1 MPFLKFLRSLVVGL
15 GKIAL
20 ALVVLFA
27 VFSAYGLYA
36 DRVASRK
43 AAAMCASI
51 LPGADAAPLVE
62 RALEDG
68 ASTRSA
74 RWSSSGGFD
83 TLAIMYVGMPP
94 LSRFLCMVKA
104 KDGRVVSAEQAYID

>member
-1 MPFLKFLRSLVVGL
+1 MLKFLRNLVVGL

-20 ALVVLFA
+20 ALAAIVLA
-27 VFSAYGLYA
+27 VDAYGTYA
-36 DRVASRK
+36 DRVAARK
-43 AAAMCASI
+43 AATMCASI
-51 LPGADAAPLVE
+51 LPGSDAAPLID

-74 RWSSSGGFD
+74 HWFTSGGFD
-83 TLAIMYVGMPP
+83 TLAIMYVGVTP

-104 KDGRVVSAEQAYID
+104 KDGRVVSVEQAYID

>member
-1 MPFLKFLRSLVVGL
+1 MLKFLRNLFVGL

-20 ALVVLFA
+20 TLAVLFA
-27 VFSAYGLYA
+27 IFSAYGLYA

-51 LPGADAAPLVE
+51 LPGSDAAPLID

-68 ASTRSA
+68 ASTYGP
-74 RWSSSGGFD
+74 RWFRSGGFD
-83 TLAIMYVGMPP
+83 TLAITYVGMPP
-94 LSRFLCMVKA
+94 LSRFQCVVKA
-104 KDGRVVSAEQAYID
+104 KGGRVVSVKQAYLD